1 MTVIP
6 FSELGA
12 PVRRRLLAA
21 SILRV
26 VGINVLLVVLLYLL
40 PLKDL
45 GRVGTLVFFLA
56 GLVVFCVATGWQVRS
71 IVAADYPRL
80 RAIEGIGTALAL
92 LVVVFAAVY
101 AAMSDASPASFS
113 GVLTRSSS
121 LYFTITT
128 LSTTGFGDIVPTTDT
143 ARLVVSVQ
151 MLLDLTLLGT
161 VVRVLAGAARD
172 RPTPPPVP
180 TPTPTP
186 TPDQ

>member
-1 MTVIP
+1 MTATP

-21 SILRV
+21 SMLRV

-45 GRVGTLVFFLA
+45 GRVGTLVFFVA
-56 GLVVFCVATGWQVRS
+56 GLAVFCVATGWQVRS

-172 RPTPPPVP
+172 RS

-186 TPDQ
+186 GQ